1 MRILYLDCGMGA
13 AGDMLSA
20 ALADLF
26 DDKQI
31 IIDELNGL
39 GIPNVEYSLRRDK
52 KCGIC
57 GSKMIVKVSGEEEF
71 CHDHHDHD
79 DHHHDD
85 HSEHHHHH
93 RDFNGIKA
101 IVEAVNASKKVKDR
115 VIAAYLLIA
124 QAESK
129 AHGESVEKVHFHEV
143 GAFDAVADVAAVCY
157 LMEKLS
163 PDKVL
168 CSPVRVGFGEVRCAH
183 GVLPVPAPATAHI
196 LTGVPVYAGDIEGET
211 CTPTGA
217 ALIKTFADGFSE
229 LPLMK
234 TERIGYGMGTKD
246 FPRANVVRAI
256 LGTTEGE
263 ADESIVQ
270 LDFNVDD
277 MTAEELSFACEML
290 YDLGAKEVFCQSA
303 VMKKGR
309 LGSLVTVLCERTTV
323 DGLVKGIFTH
333 TSTIG
338 VRRSDKK
345 RYVLSRSVDTIAT
358 RYGDIR
364 RKTSVGYG
372 TKKIKY
378 EFDDLKAAALKN
390 GVPIKEIENNID
402 KDEQ

>member
-1 MRILYLDCGMGA
+1 
-13 AGDMLSA
+13 
-20 ALADLF
+20 
-26 DDKQI
+26 
-31 IIDELNGL
+31 
-39 GIPNVEYSLRRDK
+39 
-52 KCGIC
+52 
-57 GSKMIVKVSGEEEF
+57 
-71 CHDHHDHD
+71 
-79 DHHHDD
+79 
-85 HSEHHHHH
+85 
-93 RDFNGIKA
+93 
-101 IVEAVNASKKVKDR
+101 
-115 VIAAYLLIA
+115 
-124 QAESK
+124 
-129 AHGESVEKVHFHEV
+129 
-143 GAFDAVADVAAVCY
+143 
-157 LMEKLS
+157 
-163 PDKVL
+163 
-168 CSPVRVGFGEVRCAH
+168 
-183 GVLPVPAPATAHI
+183 
-196 LTGVPVYAGDIEGET
+196 
-211 CTPTGA
+211 
-217 ALIKTFADGFSE
+217 
-229 LPLMK
+229 MK
-234 TERIGYGMGTKD
+234 TERVGYGMGTKD

-323 DGLVKGIFTH
+323 DGLVKGIVTH

-378 EFDDLKAAALKN
+378 EFDDLRAAALKN
-390 GVPIKEIENNID
+390 GVPIKETVNNID